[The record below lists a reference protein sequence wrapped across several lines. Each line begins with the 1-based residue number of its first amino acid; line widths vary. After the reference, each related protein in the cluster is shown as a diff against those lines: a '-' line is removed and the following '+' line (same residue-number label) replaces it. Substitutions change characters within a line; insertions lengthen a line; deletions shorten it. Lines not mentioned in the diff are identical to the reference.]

1 MWTPRGRENPSFH
14 DTEPMPDNDNGLS
27 RRDALKIGLGVSLAL
42 TLDRLPLFAG
52 ESVQAST
59 LIEKAIPSTG
69 ERLPVIG
76 MGTARYFDAV
86 TPELREVIRRLPEL
100 GGKLIDTAPS
110 YSNAESVVGDIVAEL
125 NARPRYF
132 LATKVTGPGSD
143 RESGI
148 GQMEQSFKRLR
159 TNRIDLMQIHNLI
172 GVEQRLPVLREW
184 KQAGRFRYIGA
195 TTSFARQYDAFE
207 KLMRDQQLDF
217 IQIDYSIDDRAVEQ
231 RILPLA
237 AERGMAVLV
246 NSPFRRGR
254 TFTRVQNKPLPS
266 WATDLG
272 VTTWAQLFLKYLA
285 SHPSVTCVIPGT
297 ERVQYLV
304 DNMVATHGRLPDAAL
319 RKRIEQYYDGLTA

>member
-1 MWTPRGRENPSFH
+1 MPTHDRGI
-14 DTEPMPDNDNGLS
+14 S
-27 RRDALKIGLGVSLAL
+27 RRDALKGGIAVGLAFSI
-42 TLDRLPLFAG
+42 DRLPLFAA
-52 ESVQAST
+52 ETIQAAN

-86 TPELREVIRRLPEL
+86 TPELREVIRRFPEL
-100 GGKLIDTAPS
+100 GGKVIDTAPS
-110 YSNAESVVGDIVAEL
+110 YSNAESVVGDIIAEL

-148 GQMEQSFKRLR
+148 KQIEESFRRLH
-159 TNRIDLMQIHNLI
+159 TDRIDLMQIHNLI
-172 GVEQRLPVLREW
+172 GVDQRLPVLREW

-207 KLMRDQQLDF
+207 QLMRDQQLDF
-217 IQIDYSIDDRAVEQ
+217 VQVDYSIDDRAVEQ

-254 TFTRVQNKPLPS
+254 TFTRVNGKPLPE
-266 WATDLG
+266 WTAELG
-272 VTTWAQLFLKYLA
+272 VTTWAELFLKYLA

-297 ERVQYLV
+297 ERVQFLV
-304 DNMVATHGRLPDAAL
+304 DNMVAAHGRLPDAAL
-319 RKRIEQYYDGLTA
+319 RRRIEQYYDGLTA

>member
-1 MWTPRGRENPSFH
+1 MTRRSG
-14 DTEPMPDNDNGLS
+14 DIS
-27 RRDALKIGLGVSLAL
+27 RRDAIKVGVGVGLAL
-42 TLDRLPLFAG
+42 TLDRVDLFGAT
-52 ESVQAST
+52 QQTT

-69 ERLPVIG
+69 EKIPVIG

-86 TPELREVIRRLPEL
+86 TPELREVIKRFPEL
-100 GGKLIDTAPS
+100 GGKVIDMAPS
-110 YSNAESVVGDIVAEL
+110 YSNAEQVVGDIIAEL
-125 NARPRYF
+125 KDRPRYF

-143 RESGI
+143 RESGQR
-148 GQMEQSFKRLR
+148 QMEESMRRLH
-159 TNRIDLMQIHNLI
+159 TDRIDLMQIHNLI
-172 GVEQRLPVLREW
+172 GVDQRLPLLREW

-207 KLMRDQQLDF
+207 KLMREQTLDF
-217 IQIDYSIDDRAVEQ
+217 IQVDYSIDTRNVEQ

-254 TFTRVQNKPLPS
+254 TFERVKDKPLPS
-266 WATDLG
+266 WTAELE
-272 VTTWAQLFLKYLA
+272 VTSWAQLFLKYLA

-297 ERVQYLV
+297 ERVQFLV
-304 DNMVATHGRLPDAAL
+304 DNMVATHGRLPDPVM